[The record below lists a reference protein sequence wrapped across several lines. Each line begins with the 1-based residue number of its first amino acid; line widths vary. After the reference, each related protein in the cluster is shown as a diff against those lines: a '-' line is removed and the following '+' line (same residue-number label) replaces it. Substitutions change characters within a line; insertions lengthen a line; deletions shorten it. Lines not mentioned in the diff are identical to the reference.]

1 MDLPVSEINDLVRK
15 FSTSNK
21 AATFQE
27 EGLNGDVHAL
37 HDNQEHTKMTG
48 IHKEMKNRHE
58 QRRRGRRSNS
68 DSDDE
73 DDEDYFDEDELKDDD
88 VDYGLEMND
97 HDLDM
102 NDDDHRRLR
111 QISEDHRRGRTTSR
125 RNRSKKK
132 LRQRKK
138 SMAQQNSGGNGG
150 WSGPPPGTIIVTQQQ
165 IISLKQN
172 VNQAHQRRTKV
183 LKKQLMANKKFIEQ
197 LSKKL
202 SSTTEKLIEL
212 QVRGH
217 AGGAVGNDELNGVA
231 GLIGG
236 LSDGGANGAN
246 GTFEKLKIMN
256 NVVIIVSLYILV
268 L

>member
-27 EGLNGDVHAL
+27 EGLNGDVNAL

-58 QRRRGRRSNS
+58 QRRRGRRSND
-68 DSDDE
+68 DSDDDDDD
-73 DDEDYFDEDELKDDD
+73 DDEGYFRRTQSELKDDD

-97 HDLDM
+97 HDLDL
-102 NDDDHRRLR
+102 D
-111 QISEDHRRGRTTSR
+111 EDRGRGRTTSR

-138 SMAQQNSGGNGG
+138 SLAQNNSGNNGG

-246 GTFEKLKIMN
+246 GTFEN
-256 NVVIIVSLYILV
+256 
-268 L
+268 